1 MDLFTKWS
9 GLLDLPALP
18 ERRVKVGGNS
28 IVQRVFGGAKVAA
41 RVCASEFKGHDLIS
55 LEISGPYNQ
64 LLLKHKGAKRAKTS
78 LPILT
83 SEDITDRDDLP
94 TSFSL
99 KWHSLG
105 QLATHANTPESIR
118 SGWVNKFDF
127 RIEDEEQDLPGLR
140 MPQIG
145 ALHAIAAH
153 FAVGTEFEPST
164 VVLPTGTGKTET
176 MLAALVYLRLTKAL
190 VIVPSDALRCQISNK
205 FISFGVLSQ
214 VKVVPFD
221 IPRPR
226 VAIIAKGIKTINEAK
241 HLIEQSNV
249 IVALPHSLEASAP
262 DAIAYIIQHCTDLI
276 VDEAHHITA
285 KTWQKIRD
293 HFLKKRILQFT
304 ATPFRRDGKR
314 IDGKIIFNYK
324 LGDAQA
330 AGYYQPIHLLTVEEY
345 GDQVARDLAI
355 ATEAV
360 NALKRDRDE
369 LHLDHLLMARTWKHQ
384 RADEVYRVYQQLAP
398 EYHPVVVYSGAGR
411 QQANKAALA
420 KLFDRGPGGSR
431 IVICVDMLG
440 EGFDLP
446 NLKIAALHDN
456 HKSLAI
462 TLQFIGRFTR
472 KGLKN
477 SVGEATAV
485 VNVADPDAEDKLRD
499 LYAEGADWDR
509 LIKRLS
515 EERVAKELR
524 LQEVVFGLK
533 EKGNLH
539 AHLSLWNL
547 KPALSAQFF
556 RTECEDWQPLRFT
569 EVLPRSAESW
579 YSYDECEAVLVA
591 VICGSNAV
599 TWGSYQNVF
608 DTIYDLLI
616 LRWNKQ
622 KGVLCLYASD
632 FKKLRS
638 EKLAQVITGGQTSL
652 LSGNPIFNILN
663 NVEMPLVKSL
673 GSSRVGAIS
682 FTSYFGPN
690 VTDGLASIEKSES
703 HLSNI
708 ACLGYENGERV
719 VWGCASRKGR
729 IWQHKSAPVSEW
741 IEWTNSTWDKVT
753 SCFDNERN
761 ITKDF
766 LRPQKIE
773 RHHDSF
779 PIAVQWGEQAQT
791 RFDDRQ
797 FVIFGETEV
806 PVFAVELLVFDVA
819 SDGSIGIRLSSDT
832 FISDYRLT
840 IDGNLPGGYCH
851 EHLSGHLVR
860 FRFGNNAAI
869 ELAEYLQRDPFIIR
883 YVDGTYSYNC
893 YHIPTNI
900 NAGLFDRDRLEAWNW
915 GTLDLT
921 KESMHK
927 AQDNATIQYF
937 TFRQIEAEQDLIFND
952 DGSGEAADLVCIK
965 DVDDNTIRLTLVHC
979 KGAHEGRLSQDIRN
993 FYTLCGQAQKSVVV
1007 KHSGVQSLYHNLKN
1021 RDDRWKREGY
1031 SRFLKGEMK
1040 ELTYFKEKSRRS
1052 KLEFEMILVQPG
1064 ASIQSISDASL
1075 RLLATTELYI
1085 SKTTQGKI
1093 RVIVSA

>member
-9 GLLDLPALP
+9 GKLELPALP
-18 ERRVKVGGNS
+18 ERRVKVGGNC
-28 IVQRVFGGAKVAA
+28 IVQQVFGGAKVAA
-41 RVCASEFKGHDLIS
+41 RICASEFKGHDLIT
-55 LEISGPYNQ
+55 LELPEPYKQ
-64 LLLKHKGAKRAKTS
+64 LLLKHKGAKRIKTDFPVLIS
-78 LPILT
+78 DDIADPNNLP
-83 SEDITDRDDLP
+83 S
-94 TSFSL
+94 SFSV
-99 KWHSLG
+99 KWQSLG
-105 QLATHANTPESIR
+105 RLDEHASTPETIR
-118 SGWVNKFDF
+118 SGWTKKFVF
-127 RIEDEEQDLPGLR
+127 RTENEEQESPGLR
-140 MPQIG
+140 TPQIG

-153 FAVGTEFEPST
+153 FAVGTEFEPAT

-176 MLAALVYLRLTKAL
+176 MLAALIYLRLNKSL
-190 VIVPSDALRCQISNK
+190 VIVPSDALRSQIANK
-205 FISFGVLSQ
+205 FISLGVMPHAE
-214 VKVVPFD
+214 VVTFD

-226 VAIIAKGIKTINEAK
+226 VAIISKGIQNLDEAK
-241 HLIEQSNV
+241 QLIEQANV

-262 DAIAYIIQHCTDLI
+262 DAIAHIIQHCSDLI

-285 KTWQKIRD
+285 KTWQKVRD
-293 HFLKKRILQFT
+293 QFLKKRILQFT

-330 AGYYQPIHLLTVEEY
+330 AGYYQPIHLKTVEEY
-345 GDQVARDLAI
+345 GDQRTRDIAI

-384 RADEVYRVYQQLAP
+384 RADDVFQIYQQLAP
-398 EYHPVVVYSGAGR
+398 EYHPVVIYSGAGR
-411 QQANKAALA
+411 QQANKAALS
-420 KLFDRGPGGSR
+420 KMLDRGPDGSR

-485 VNVADPDAEDKLRD
+485 VNVADPDAENKLRD

-556 RTECEDWQPLRFT
+556 KTNCEDWQPLRFT
-569 EVLPRSAESW
+569 EVLPSRAESW
-579 YSYDECEAVLVA
+579 HSYNEREAVLVA
-591 VICGSNAV
+591 VICCSNAIS
-599 TWGSYQNVF
+599 WGSYQNVF

-616 LRWNKQ
+616 LRWDKQ
-622 KGVLCLYASD
+622 NGVLCLYASD
-632 FKKLRS
+632 FKRLRS
-638 EKLAQVITGGQTSL
+638 EKMAQVVTGEQASL
-652 LSGNPIFNILN
+652 LSGDPIFNILN

-703 HLSNI
+703 NLSNI
-708 ACLGYENGERV
+708 ACLGYENGERI
-719 VWGCASRKGR
+719 VWGCAARRGK
-729 IWQHKSAPVSEW
+729 IWQHKSGAVSDW
-741 IEWTNSTWDKVT
+741 IEWTNSTWAKVT
-753 SCFDNERN
+753 SSTDTERN

-766 LRPQKIE
+766 LRPQKIDGP
-773 RHHDSF
+773 HDSF

-791 RFDDRQ
+791 RFNDRQ
-797 FVIFGETEV
+797 FVVFGETEIQ
-806 PVFAVELLVFDVA
+806 VFAVDLLISNVTSNGNID
-819 SDGSIGIRLSSDT
+819 IRLSSDL
-832 FISDYRLT
+832 FSSEYRLT
-840 IDGNLPGGYCH
+840 IDGSLPGGYRH
-851 EHLSGHLVR
+851 EHLTGPLVR
-860 FRFGNNAAI
+860 FRHGTNAAI
-869 ELAEYLQRDPFIIR
+869 DLDEYLQRDPFIVR

-900 NAGLFDRDRLEAWNW
+900 NAGLFDRGRLEAWNW
-915 GTLDLT
+915 GVLDLT

-927 AQDNATIQYF
+927 AQDKATIQYF
-937 TFRQIEAEQDLIFND
+937 TFQQLEAEHDLIFND

-965 DVDDNTIRLTLVHC
+965 NVDEGTIRLTLVHC
-979 KGAHEGRLSQDIRN
+979 KGAHEGRVSQDIRN
-993 FYTLCGQAQKSVVV
+993 FYTLCGQAQKSIVA
-1007 KHSGVQSLYHNLKN
+1007 KHAGLQSLYHDLKN
-1021 RDDRWKREGY
+1021 RDERWKREGY

-1040 ELTYFKEKSRRS
+1040 ELTFFKEKSRRS

-1064 ASIQSISDASL
+1064 ASITTISDDSL

-1085 SKTTQGKI
+1085 SKTTQAKI